1 MPILWRTQLG
11 LSRGNFNSRSRRGS
25 ECAYAYS
32 LRECVCMHPHDPQ
45 AHVYDAGTH
54 VRIHTHTPARP
65 PAPPFLERETFRKG
79 QYLFPSVKGTTGV
92 YTYLTSFGSIIT
104 LCLFFIIFFLFL
116 SCNSNTSIEYIC
128 PELSR
133 LTHVRVRHAYIC
145 VYAYMRICVHPTR
158 AGDMRI
164 ACVAGT
170 CNTCSTCA

>member
-1 MPILWRTQLG
+1 VHMRIACV
-11 LSRGNFNSRSRRGS
+11 N
-25 ECAYAYS
+25 AYACT
-32 LRECVCMHPHDPQ
+32 RTARKHMCMTQ
-45 AHVYDAGTH
+45 VYVYAYTH
-54 VRIHTHTPARP
+54 IHTHTPARP

-92 YTYLTSFGSIIT
+92 YTYLTTFGSIIT

-145 VYAYMRICVHPTR
+145 VCVYTR
-158 AGDMRI
+158 HGQ
-164 ACVAGT
+164 V
-170 CNTCSTCA
+170 TCA